1 MSGEIYD
8 VNDYTDE
15 NLYEI
20 LNLTNPTDRELE
32 AKILQMIKK
41 YENMNTESSDNLVDF
56 FEQIYEHF
64 FQEEDDEENN
74 IDEEE
79 EINYD
84 AETKEEKDPEP
95 TLEPEE
101 ETKEEVQEKAEQAAL
116 DADWLYFKHYP
127 WVYSSKTGSWY
138 YLVTRNEGMIVWS
151 QLSNKWQMISEAFG
165 VN

>member
-74 IDEEE
+74 IDG
-79 EINYD
+79 
-84 AETKEEKDPEP
+84 K
-95 TLEPEE
+95 
-101 ETKEEVQEKAEQAAL
+101 
-116 DADWLYFKHYP
+116 
-127 WVYSSKTGSWY
+127 
-138 YLVTRNEGMIVWS
+138 
-151 QLSNKWQMISEAFG
+151 
-165 VN
+165 

>member
-56 FEQIYEHF
+56 FEKIYEAISSRV
-64 FQEEDDEENN
+64 DGVSVISAN
-74 IDEEE
+74 IDYWQDYGIQKFCSLRNVRFLVISREYSVN
-79 EINYD
+79 EISD
-84 AETKEEKDPEP
+84 R
-95 TLEPEE
+95 
-101 ETKEEVQEKAEQAAL
+101 
-116 DADWLYFKHYP
+116 WF
-127 WVYSSKTGSWY
+127 Y
-138 YLVTRNEGMIVWS
+138 YLYIYTK
-151 QLSNKWQMISEAFG
+151 SNILDI
-165 VN
+165 